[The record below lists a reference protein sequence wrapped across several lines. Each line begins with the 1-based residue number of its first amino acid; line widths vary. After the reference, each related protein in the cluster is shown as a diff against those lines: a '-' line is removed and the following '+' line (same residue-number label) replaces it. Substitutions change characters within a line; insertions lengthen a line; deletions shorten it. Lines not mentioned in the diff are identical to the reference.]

1 MKVSLQSPPHCR
13 AAPIHLGGGHR
24 HSSAITRRP
33 PTPEGSGA
41 GRERGVRLC
50 HLSPPS
56 SAGGHGP
63 TVPFHSG
70 LSRPGH
76 PHPTARIR
84 GGGGQSSAAVLRGR
98 SPTGGSRT
106 HIGVPHPHWGPA
118 PTFLREADDLKAP
131 LILGGVTPS
140 GPVRLQPPQRPSHGH
155 ARHRVGDPGPFAEP
169 QPVQQLPFGRLFQQ
183 PPLRSGPARRAP
195 LGRPA
200 QHRRR
205 EQPRERAARRHR
217 TDGTDRNGTGTP
229 RRRRPIWAP
238 ANGGGPAAPPPLDG
252 APPVPSGRGRGGGLP
267 GLTPPR

>member
-24 HSSAITRRP
+24 HSSAITRGP

-84 GGGGQSSAAVLRGR
+84 GGGGQSSAAVLGGR

-106 HIGVPHPHWGPA
+106 HIGVPHPPSSAKLMISKRRSSSGGSPRRGPSACSLRSARATATRGTAWAIRGRSRSRSPSSSCRLAASSSSRRSVPA
-118 PTFLREADDLKAP
+118 PHDGHRSAAPHSTAAASSHGSAQRVAIEPTGRTGTERERRAAAARFGHLRTGADP
-131 LILGGVTPS
+131 
-140 GPVRLQPPQRPSHGH
+140 QPPRHWTEHRPS
-155 ARHRVGDPGPFAEP
+155 
-169 QPVQQLPFGRLFQQ
+169 
-183 PPLRSGPARRAP
+183 RRA
-195 LGRPA
+195 
-200 QHRRR
+200 
-205 EQPRERAARRHR
+205 AA
-217 TDGTDRNGTGTP
+217 
-229 RRRRPIWAP
+229 
-238 ANGGGPAAPPPLDG
+238 G
-252 APPVPSGRGRGGGLP
+252 AGDYRD
-267 GLTPPR
+267 